1 MPQYAE
7 PLSIRMTRTLL
18 DVIRDCPEYAVGSR
32 HSDDRV
38 FHPDGTTG
46 SDRSVSTLWKAPPA
60 FIEHIFA
67 SICVL
72 ENSTI
77 ERALRRFFRGAIGLN
92 LLSVLSSEA
101 AA

>member
-1 MPQYAE
+1 M
-7 PLSIRMTRTLL
+7 
-18 DVIRDCPEYAVGSR
+18 
-32 HSDDRV
+32 
-38 FHPDGTTG
+38 
-46 SDRSVSTLWKAPPA
+46 WKAPPT
-60 FIEHIFA
+60 FNEHIFA
-67 SICVL
+67 SICLL